1 MCSTSPVLALAKLI
15 TLNNNRRLASL
26 GLSFNLL
33 AFIACAFAIQ
43 LSITKPDQLHITT
56 FVVALAGWLPAL
68 IIGTIACWALLL
80 RRRWGIVLALVA
92 LGLQLLTV
100 VPYGIVRTV
109 LLPGNRILC
118 GSLSG
123 LFLSVGVVLIIYWS
137 LALRHE

>member
-1 MCSTSPVLALAKLI
+1 MCSTSPVLALANLI
-15 TLNNNRRLASL
+15 NVDNNRRLALL
-26 GLSFNLL
+26 GLSFNLFG
-33 AFIACAFAIQ
+33 FIACAFAIQ
-43 LSITKPDQLHITT
+43 LAITKPDQLHITT

-68 IIGTIACWALLL
+68 IVGTIACWALLL

-92 LGLQLLTV
+92 LGLQLITV

-118 GSLSG
+118 ASLSG

-137 LALRHE
+137 LALRDE

>member
-1 MCSTSPVLALAKLI
+1 MAKLI
-15 TLNNNRRLASL
+15 SADNNRKLALL
-26 GLSFNLL
+26 GLCFNLL
-33 AFIACAFAIQ
+33 GFIACAFAIQ
-43 LSITKPDQLHITT
+43 LAIIKPDQLHITT
-56 FVVALAGWLPAL
+56 FVMALAGWLPAL

-80 RRRWGIVLALVA
+80 RRRWGIILALVG

-118 GSLSG
+118 ASLSG
-123 LFLSVGVVLIIYWS
+123 LFLSVSVVLIIYWS

>member
-26 GLSFNLL
+26 GLCFNLL

-43 LSITKPDQLHITT
+43 IAITKPDQLHITT

-68 IIGTIACWALLL
+68 ITGTIACWALLL

-118 GSLSG
+118 ASLSG

>member
-1 MCSTSPVLALAKLI
+1 MAKLI
-15 TLNNNRRLASL
+15 SLNNNRRLASL
-26 GLSFNLL
+26 GLCFNLL

-118 GSLSG
+118 ASLSG
-123 LFLSVGVVLIIYWS
+123 LFLSIGVVLIIYWS

>member
-1 MCSTSPVLALAKLI
+1 MAKLI
-15 TLNNNRRLASL
+15 SADNNRKLALL
-26 GLSFNLL
+26 GLCFNLL
-33 AFIACAFAIQ
+33 GFIACAFAIQ
-43 LSITKPDQLHITT
+43 LAIIKPDQLHITT
-56 FVVALAGWLPAL
+56 FVVALACWLPAL

-80 RRRWGIVLALVA
+80 RRRWGIILALVG

-118 GSLSG
+118 ASLSG
-123 LFLSVGVVLIIYWS
+123 LFLSVSVVLIIYWS